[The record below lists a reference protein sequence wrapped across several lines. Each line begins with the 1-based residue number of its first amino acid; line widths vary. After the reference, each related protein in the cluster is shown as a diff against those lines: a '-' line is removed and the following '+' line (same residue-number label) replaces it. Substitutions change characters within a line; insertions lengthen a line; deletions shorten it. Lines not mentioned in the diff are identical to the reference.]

1 MHANPYLFF
10 NNLKFSKLQ
19 VQIPLTSH
27 LKGHHYDGF
36 FHGQEAGNRSPT
48 SGRSH
53 GQPVEMPLM
62 GKLLLAGTG
71 HAHLSI
77 IQSIPDLIARGHEV
91 TAISPGERHFYS
103 SMGPG
108 MLGGIYKSEEISFP
122 VREMVERRGGTF
134 IRNKVVSIEAENRSV
149 TLESGE
155 KLFYD
160 VLSCNLGSTIPR
172 NIITKGSAGVFP
184 VKPIENLFSARQ
196 FIIAR
201 AARQKVN
208 VGICGGGPAA
218 VEIAGNALAA
228 GMERGGRG
236 CRVQIFTQGH
246 LLRTLPEKVRR
257 LAETRLK
264 KRGVEI
270 FQGNIVQSI
279 DTRLIRLKNGKAYA
293 QDIIFLATGVHP
305 PTIFADSNLE
315 VGKDGALLVNRYL
328 RTPRY
333 PEIFGGGDCIWFTP
347 RPLKKV
353 GVYPVRQN
361 PILRHNLLAKLERKP
376 MQPFDP
382 GGAYLV
388 GLNLGGGYGIINK
401 SFLTIGGRT
410 AFFIKDRIDR
420 KFMRKFR
427 S

>member
-1 MHANPYLFF
+1 
-10 NNLKFSKLQ
+10 
-19 VQIPLTSH
+19 
-27 LKGHHYDGF
+27 
-36 FHGQEAGNRSPT
+36 
-48 SGRSH
+48 
-53 GQPVEMPLM
+53 MPLM

-77 IQSIPDLIARGHEV
+77 IQSIPDFIARGHEV
-91 TAISPGERHFYS
+91 VAISPGEKHFYS

-108 MLGGIYKSEEISFP
+108 MLGGTYKSEEISFP
-122 VREMVERRGGTF
+122 VREMVERQGGTF
-134 IRNKVVSIEAENRSV
+134 IRNKVIAIEAENRLV

-155 KLFYD
+155 TFFYD
-160 VLSCNLGSTIPR
+160 VLSCNLGSTVPQ
-172 NIITKGSAGVFP
+172 NMITKPSTGVFS

-201 AARQKVN
+201 AARQRVN
-208 VGICGGGPAA
+208 LGICGGGPAA
-218 VEIAGNALAA
+218 VEVAGNALAA

-246 LLRTLPEKVRR
+246 LLPAMPPKVRR

-264 KRGVEI
+264 KTGVEI
-270 FQGNIVQSI
+270 FQGNIVESI
-279 DTRLIRLKNGKAYA
+279 DTKLIRLKNGKTYP
-293 QDIIFLATGVHP
+293 QDLILLATGVRP

-347 RPLKKV
+347 RPLEKV
-353 GVYPVRQN
+353 GVYAVRQN
-361 PILRHNLLAKLERKP
+361 PVLRHNVLAKLERKP

-382 GGAYLV
+382 GGAYLI
-388 GLNLGGGYGIINK
+388 GLNLGGGYGILNK
-401 SFLTIGGRT
+401 KFFTIGGRT
-410 AFFIKDRIDR
+410 AFLIKDHIDR
-420 KFMRKFR
+420 KFMRKFC